1 MIIFLE
7 EVIIN
12 WIPYTMVVVSD
23 IGIIILL
30 KKKDALKPIGFL
42 LATIAGSFIVA
53 LGLAMFLPALGLL
66 RGFLVKN

>member
-12 WIPYTMVVVSD
+12 WIPYSMVVASA
-23 IGIIILL
+23 IGIIVLL
-30 KKKDALKPIGFL
+30 KKKEAPKPIGFL

-53 LGLAMFLPALGLL
+53 LGLAMFLPALCL
-66 RGFLVKN
+66 